1 MYFVVCN
8 QTGVI
13 SPVMEGL
20 GNSMVVSPYGKLEET
35 LDTEEGVIKAY
46 IDFNKVDIAR
56 EQFPVQ
62 ELI

>member
-1 MYFVVCN
+1 
-8 QTGVI
+8 
-13 SPVMEGL
+13 MEGL